1 MTDYKEKIEET
12 KEKVKENIEHTKEII
27 VEYEKGT
34 NFKIICICI
43 LCCLLTF
50 AAGYFIGIRNAGSDI
65 HDNGNGI
72 EPIRN
77 ELGTAISNQHE
88 ITNGLES
95 AVTGS
100 NRIEER
106 SDRIEKAA
114 GAAEKSVGEAG
125 RLIDECQQIVGRIRN
140 RGKKGTPAN

>member
-34 NFKIICICI
+34 NFKIIGICV

-50 AAGYFIGIRNAGSDI
+50 AAGYFIGLRNARSDVSN
-65 HDNGNGI
+65 NGNGI
-72 EPIRN
+72 NDIRN
-77 ELGTAISNQHE
+77 ELGTAISHQHE
-88 ITNGLES
+88 ITAGLES
-95 AVTGS
+95 AIAGS
-100 NRIEER
+100 HSIEER

-125 RLIDECQQIVGRIRN
+125 RLIDECQQIIGAIRN
-140 RGKKGTPAN
+140 RGKTNKIEN

>member
-34 NFKIICICI
+34 NFKIIGICI

-50 AAGYFIGIRNAGSDI
+50 AAGYFIGIRNSGTDVSN
-65 HDNGNGI
+65 NGNGI

-95 AVTGS
+95 AITGS

-114 GAAEKSVGEAG
+114 GAAEVAVSEAG
-125 RLIDECQQIVGRIRN
+125 RLISDCQQIIGAIRN
-140 RGKKGTPAN
+140 RGKTNKIEN